1 MVCLRGESPTTH
13 WSQMKRLERK
23 LKNTL
28 KPFKSQIDAFG
39 VNLKDLKSDADS
51 LYFDG
56 KIQGSDVLL
65 NFDFQKKGKRYA
77 LSRMSVDIDGYGAGI
92 DFSDF
97 QRFLTEYQL
106 IAYFEPQKIS
116 NAWASMD
123 LNPKRAERFFESLTG
138 VDDFSAWSPRGDLV

>member
-1 MVCLRGESPTTH
+1 
-13 WSQMKRLERK
+13 MKRLERK

-65 NFDFQKKGKRYA
+65 NFDF
-77 LSRMSVDIDGYGAGI
+77 
-92 DFSDF
+92 
-97 QRFLTEYQL
+97 
-106 IAYFEPQKIS
+106 
-116 NAWASMD
+116 
-123 LNPKRAERFFESLTG
+123 
-138 VDDFSAWSPRGDLV
+138 